1 MRIITI
7 LLCLFIGSVYGQEL
21 NTYLSL
27 QSKCTHKDY
36 KGKKYTHTNAELLG
50 DIWGNE
56 MHGTTM
62 IDCAGKVYKKVRV
75 FVNYDKIDYTLAGID
90 TTGSADVAFDTFLRQ
105 RISLGLIDGY
115 GKFIIQ
121 PVYTSLGFTEIGNS
135 GVYNI
140 FCMQNLKSGRKRVV
154 HFDESGKLLHPILT
168 FNDAQGLPGEFFK
181 AKGMNN
187 KWGVFNCSGELIL
200 DTIYWSVEP
209 YKSYS
214 TYDCKNLLMV
224 KHEENGDYNLA
235 GKDGIIKPEYKN
247 PKISRHYLTPYK
259 QNAIE
264 FYAITDTTGVFEIIN
279 TEGQLMDSQ
288 APYYFL
294 FREQV
299 EREKID
305 YFAAQNWYDPDKEN
319 REIIEK
325 EKEHLKALAMI
336 PGSDLSQG
344 YGRISFTNKSAR
356 LDYSE
361 TKMEI
366 LDGDGNRIQPN
377 PKIINNLNQVGNSA
391 EIINFDCGCNPEVIL
406 KSKYYQNY
414 RIVVYLYD
422 LPYGSY
428 KVKFSKQTMSD
439 NAEIFTT
446 YTDTY
451 SFVLSENNRC
461 FTF

>member
-1 MRIITI
+1 MRLITI
-7 LLCLFIGSVYGQEL
+7 LLCLFVGSVYGQEL

-56 MHGTTM
+56 MHNATM
-62 IDCAGKVYKKVRV
+62 VDCAGEVYKIVRV
-75 FVNYDKIDYTLAGID
+75 SVNYDKIDYTLAGID
-90 TTGSADVAFDTFLRQ
+90 TTGSADVAFDSFKGQ
-105 RISLGLIDGY
+105 RISVGLIDGY

-135 GVYNI
+135 RVYNI
-140 FCMQNLKSGRKRVV
+140 TCMQNLKSGRKRVA
-154 HFDESGKLLHPILT
+154 HFDESGKLLHPIFT
-168 FNDAQGLPGEFFK
+168 FNDAQGMPGEYFK
-181 AKGMNN
+181 AKGMND
-187 KWGVFNCSGELIL
+187 KWGVFNYSGELIL
-200 DTIYWSVEP
+200 DTMYWSVDT

-214 TYDCKNLLMV
+214 MYECKNLLMV
-224 KHEENGDYNLA
+224 RHEENGDYNLA
-235 GKDGIIKPEYKN
+235 GKDGMIKPEYKN
-247 PKISRHYLTPYK
+247 PKISRHYLIPYQQK
-259 QNAIE
+259 AIE

-279 TEGQLMDSQ
+279 TDGQLLDSQ
-288 APYYFL
+288 MPYYFL

-305 YFAAQNWYDPDKEN
+305 YFAAQNWYDPNKEN

-325 EKEHLKALAMI
+325 EKEFLRTLAMI
-336 PGSDLSQG
+336 PGSDLLPG
-344 YGRISFTNKSAR
+344 YGRISVTNKSAR
-356 LDYSE
+356 LDYSD

-366 LDGDGNRIQPN
+366 LDGNGNIIQVN
-377 PKIINNLNQVGNSA
+377 PKIVNNLNQVGNSA
-391 EIINFDCGCNPEVIL
+391 EIITFDCGCNPEVIS

-414 RIVVYLYD
+414 RIVVFLYD

-428 KVKFSKQTMSD
+428 KVKLSRQTMND
-439 NAEIFTT
+439 NADIFTT

-451 SFVLSENNRC
+451 SFVLSDGNRC
-461 FTF
+461 LTF